1 VRVVVVVNVRSRR
14 GRELGDVAV
23 RELKRRDIQIAS
35 VQGASHKISEERV
48 DAMVVVGGDG
58 TVTHAIPHALK
69 TEIPIGIVPAGTFNE
84 LARTLNVPLDVGGA
98 CELIAAGHTRKV
110 DVGRVNGMFFLA
122 EASIGISSRAARWQ
136 NTEIKRRYGI
146 AGIVATALRA
156 IAHARPMH
164 AEVRYDS
171 EVMRLRTMQLTIANS
186 HRFGGVF
193 AVSDAAIDD
202 GWLDLYSVQ
211 IDNLREAVDVVWA
224 FVRGRREAVPGLR
237 VLRAHKFFI
246 DQRHRHHITADGEPA
261 GRTPATFD
269 VLPKALRVFSPE

>member
-1 VRVVVVVNVRSRR
+1 VRVVVVVNGRSRR
-14 GRELGDVAV
+14 GRELGDIAV

-35 VQGASHKISEERV
+35 VHSASHKISEERV

-84 LARTLNVPLDVGGA
+84 LARTLSVPLDVGRA
-98 CELIAAGHTRKV
+98 CDLIAAGHTRNV

-146 AGIVATALRA
+146 AGIVVTALRA

-164 AEVRYDS
+164 AEVHYDS
-171 EVMRLRTMQLTIANS
+171 QVMRLRTMQLTIANS

-211 IDNLREAVDVVWA
+211 IDNLREAIDVVWA

-237 VLRAHKFFI
+237 VLRAHKFVI